1 MGLLDGLLGNA
12 AEIDPKKIQT
22 EFAQI
27 LAAGERIEKA
37 YQLVRDLFVFTD
49 KRLIRSTSKVLRVQR
64 SITTR
69 YPIVPLRTSA

>member
-49 KRLIRSTSKVLRVQR
+49 SG
-64 SITTR
+64 
-69 YPIVPLRTSA
+69 